1 MSGGRRNAGRLE
13 IRQRRSSEPVRC
25 SMEVGAA
32 ILTQEAK
39 RRRKKKVALPGCEK
53 VSQSAARHIQEP
65 TGLACWPPS
74 DAVS

>member
-1 MSGGRRNAGRLE
+1 
-13 IRQRRSSEPVRC
+13 
-25 SMEVGAA
+25 MEVGAA

-39 RRRKKKVALPGCEK
+39 RRREKKVALPGCEK